1 MITITEQFKLTG
13 NRCEY
18 ALCIND
24 EIITTFK
31 HSRIGSMGDCLRA
44 AAGAYDTYEQSVIVN
59 RYLDGGR

>member
-1 MITITEQFKLTG
+1 MITIAEQIKLPG

-24 EIITTFK
+24 DIIATFE
-31 HSRIGSMGDCLRA
+31 HSRISSLGDCLRA

>member
-1 MITITEQFKLTG
+1 MITIHEQEKLAG
-13 NRCEY
+13 NQCAY

-24 EIITTFK
+24 EVIATFE
-31 HSRIGSMGDCLRA
+31 HSRISSLGDCLRA